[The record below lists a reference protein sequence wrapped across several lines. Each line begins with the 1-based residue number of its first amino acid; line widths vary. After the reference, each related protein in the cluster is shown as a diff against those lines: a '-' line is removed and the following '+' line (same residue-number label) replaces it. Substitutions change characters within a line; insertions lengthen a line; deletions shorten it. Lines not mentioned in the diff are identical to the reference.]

1 VRASTSIIRES
12 PLALES
18 AADYLATQLH
28 HAEQALRDGRPF
40 LVGGRSTTTDML
52 LATCLSWAVSYRLA
66 GDSGLPRLHGE
77 DHIPADL
84 PCQCC
89 GQQAE
94 GGTAGSA
101 RRLLLGDTASGWE
114 IAIQREMSQVFGSGA
129 AKKVNLLRHNR
140 LAAFRATITGSKSLP
155 QRSCMCSRGRP
166 FLPDMRT
173 SPQCTID
180 MAIG

>member
-1 VRASTSIIRES
+1 MTEGPPRQLVPWGVGASRTPLREYASWLEWCFYAATELDTTSLYVMRRHGDPKRVNGKS

-18 AADYLATQLH
+18 AADYLATQLR
-28 HAEQALRDGRPF
+28 HAEQALWDGRPF
-40 LVGGRSTTTDML
+40 LVGGRSTTADML

-66 GDSGLPRLHGE
+66 GDCGLPRLHGE
-77 DHIPADL
+77 DQIPADL

-114 IAIQREMSQVFGSGA
+114 IAIQREMSQV
-129 AKKVNLLRHNR
+129 
-140 LAAFRATITGSKSLP
+140 
-155 QRSCMCSRGRP
+155 
-166 FLPDMRT
+166 
-173 SPQCTID
+173 SP
-180 MAIG
+180 GPRRR